1 MHAVSYLRDTAFT
14 WVQPHLEKDPLPT
27 WLTNVDLFAEKLSE
41 AFGEADYLDNVG
53 IDLLNLR
60 QTGSVVAYIAEFRR
74 LSSLLSTWH
83 EDTFS
88 LMFYHGLKDAIKIEV
103 FKAKRPTKMEELT
116 RLAMFF
122 EKRLQTHDYHAFTA
136 KSLRTTSKRTNN
148 ASVTVASVTGVV
160 DSDSSPTSSLE
171 RPYCTYHRSF
181 SHATADCR
189 ALRKHATTGNGSG
202 LSHTP
207 TITESDSQTRR
218 PHIHAGATTS
228 VASAQAEFVTD
239 KRISVPARLMVGN
252 KKISVSVLLDTG
264 SSSSLIDINFV
275 QQHSIPIQPK
285 KQPTSLEGIDGLV
298 VTSGTIT
305 HETEPIKMVIND
317 HTEKIQF
324 DVAALGHYS
333 IVLGI
338 PWFLSH
344 SPTIR
349 WDRRSIVFDSYQ
361 CQHCCE
367 QPRRPLSTSD
377 TSVLTQIE
385 TLPRVLDRSPLSP
398 EPAKPRGVHASHAV
412 RAGAATTRPLPRP
425 ISTVQHLDRSLR
437 CSDPIHMLP
446 GEHAQP
452 LHVLHTATAVHMR
465 DTHAHTHDPGQLQLA
480 SYGHPMAIARAQP
493 RFYGQ
498 NHHFYPPVFY
508 GWANTFGQTSY
519 DGYWRAPQPG
529 VDGYFPIP
537 VLQSMSNAEGGN
549 VVCLGHTP

>member
-1 MHAVSYLRDTAFT
+1 MPETRSTSRTNDDSLASFPEGDNSLAQTQPSTTPRPPVPASIITSNSSSPRLLPPAAFHGDSPAKLREFLTQMRLIYRRYPHEFPTEESMVMHAVSYLRDTAFT

-136 KSLRTTSKRTNN
+136 KSPRTTSKRTNN
-148 ASVTVASVTGVV
+148 ASVTAASVTGVV

-202 LSHTP
+202 LSSTP

-285 KQPTSLEGIDGLV
+285 KTTDFIGGYRWTRSHIW
-298 VTSGTIT
+298 
-305 HETEPIKMVIND
+305 HD
-317 HTEKIQF
+317 HSRDRTDKNGYQR
-324 DVAALGHYS
+324 
-333 IVLGI
+333 
-338 PWFLSH
+338 SH
-344 SPTIR
+344 GEDSV
-349 WDRRSIVFDSYQ
+349 RRS
-361 CQHCCE
+361 CA
-367 QPRRPLSTSD
+367 RPLFHCPWDTMVFEPFSDHSLGST
-377 TSVLTQIE
+377 
-385 TLPRVLDRSPLSP
+385 
-398 EPAKPRGVHASHAV
+398 
-412 RAGAATTRPLPRP
+412 
-425 ISTVQHLDRSLR
+425 
-437 CSDPIHMLP
+437 
-446 GEHAQP
+446 
-452 LHVLHTATAVHMR
+452 
-465 DTHAHTHDPGQLQLA
+465 
-480 SYGHPMAIARAQP
+480 
-493 RFYGQ
+493 
-498 NHHFYPPVFY
+498 
-508 GWANTFGQTSY
+508 
-519 DGYWRAPQPG
+519 
-529 VDGYFPIP
+529 
-537 VLQSMSNAEGGN
+537 
-549 VVCLGHTP
+549 